1 MSEFNYKNGLLYAE
15 GVSLAEIARQYGT
28 PCYVYS
34 RNAIESSWSAFDSS
48 LTAHKHLVCYAVKA
62 NSNLAVL
69 NILARLGSGFDIVSA
84 GELIRVIKAGGDPS
98 KVVFSGVGK
107 KVDEM
112 EFALQQNI
120 KCFNVESANELVRLN
135 TAAANMNVSAP
146 VSLRVNPD
154 VDAETHPYI
163 STGLKENK
171 FGIAFESAKEV
182 YQQAAAMD
190 NIDVVG
196 IDCHIGSQISNLSP
210 FKDALLRVLALID
223 ELKKLGIELEH
234 LDIGGGLG
242 ITYQDETP
250 PSPSE
255 YVKVI
260 TEAMQGYDLE
270 IIMEPGRSI
279 VGNAGVLIT
288 EVQYL
293 NATPYHNFAVV
304 DAAMTELIRPALYS
318 GWHDIKTVV
327 ETSNAEE
334 VVYDVVGPVCETAD
348 FLGKE
353 RALRLEQGDLLAV
366 CSAGAY
372 GFTMASNYNSRP
384 RVAEIMVDEEEV
396 YEIRRRETV
405 DELMNGESLLSE

>member
-1 MSEFNYKNGLLYAE
+1 MSNFNYQDGLLHAE
-15 GVSLAEIARQYGT
+15 GVSLAEIANQFGT

-34 RNAIESSWSAFDSS
+34 RNEIESRWSAFDTALSS
-48 LTAHKHLVCYAVKA
+48 NTHLVCYAVKA

-69 NILARLGSGFDIVSA
+69 NLLARLGSGFDTVSA
-84 GELIRVIKAGGDPS
+84 GELQRVIKAGGDPA

-120 KCFNVESANELVRLN
+120 KCFNVESANELLRLN
-135 TAAANMNVSAP
+135 AVASSMGVIAP

-163 STGLKENK
+163 STGLKDNK

-182 YQQAAAMD
+182 YQEAAAME
-190 NIDVVG
+190 NINVVG
-196 IDCHIGSQISNLSP
+196 IDCHIGSQITNLSP
-210 FKDALLRVLALID
+210 FKDALVRVLVLID
-223 ELKKLGIELEH
+223 ELKDLGIELQH

-255 YVKVI
+255 YVDVI
-260 TEAMQGYDLE
+260 TETMHGHDLE

-304 DAAMTELIRPALYS
+304 DAAMNDLIRPALYS
-318 GWHDIKTVV
+318 GWHDIKRV
-327 ETSNAEE
+327 EEATNAEE
-334 VVYDVVGPVCETAD
+334 VNYDVVGPVCETGD
-348 FLGKE
+348 FLGKD
-353 RALRLEQGDLLAV
+353 RLLRLEHGDLLAV

-384 RVAEIMVDEEEV
+384 RVAEIMVDGEQIH
-396 YEIRRRETV
+396 EIRRRETV
-405 DELMNGESLLSE
+405 DELMNGESLLPK